1 MIYPDFGQ
9 DGRLMVDKTERILLD
24 CDPSELHTYQ
34 CGIVNGPAALKSAN
48 WSASIHGRYAR
59 ELIMS

>member
-48 WSASIHGRYAR
+48 WSASIHGR
-59 ELIMS
+59 